1 MIGNVNDSSKK
12 RTGMMKQLRTIVA
25 VLVFAIFS
33 KIIEVVLDFSTLQD
47 KHNIRTLSL
56 KIKLICTYC

>member
-12 RTGMMKQLRTIVA
+12 RTGKMKQLRTIVA
-25 VLVFAIFS
+25 VFVFAIFS

-47 KHNIRTLSL
+47 KHDIRTLLL